1 MKSPL
6 PEISVKDCPT
16 MEIELAVPT
25 LDMDSDGLD
34 ELHARVSADIAV
46 IEHSMATWSQAI
58 TQRRKML
65 ALIDEMRG
73 RANPHAQ
80 SVWIGTNRPT
90 RHRRKSDGNA
100 SASEQVRKAAIRVL
114 KQAQRPLGRMELL
127 QFITAMGV
135 EVPGKDPAKFVG
147 RVLWRDSQFV
157 NEGDGYKLVDPST
170 PLPEA

>member
-1 MKSPL
+1 
-6 PEISVKDCPT
+6 

-25 LDMDSDGLD
+25 LDMDSEGLD
-34 ELHARVSADIAV
+34 ELHARVSADIAA
-46 IEHSMATWSQAI
+46 IEHSMATWGQAI

-80 SVWIGTNRPT
+80 SVWIGANRPT
-90 RHRRKSDGNA
+90 RHRRRSDGNA
-100 SASEQVRKAAIRVL
+100 SASEQIRNAAIRVL

-147 RVLWRDSQFV
+147 RVLWRDSQFI
-157 NEGDGYKLVDPST
+157 NEGDGYKLTDPST
-170 PLPEA
+170 PLPDA

>member
-1 MKSPL
+1 
-6 PEISVKDCPT
+6 
-16 MEIELAVPT
+16 
-25 LDMDSDGLD
+25 
-34 ELHARVSADIAV
+34 
-46 IEHSMATWSQAI
+46 
-58 TQRRKML
+58 
-65 ALIDEMRG
+65 
-73 RANPHAQ
+73 
-80 SVWIGTNRPT
+80 
-90 RHRRKSDGNA
+90 
-100 SASEQVRKAAIRVL
+100 VL